1 MTILEQKF
9 NNEMLIQYDQFVK
22 DIFFLC
28 QYVIFIKIMT
38 DFFPFWRIL
47 FILET
52 PHNSINAKCSYF
64 IFF

>member
-1 MTILEQKF
+1 
-9 NNEMLIQYDQFVK
+9 MLIQYDQFVK
-22 DIFFLC
+22 DTFFLC

-38 DFFPFWRIL
+38 DFFFPFWRIL

-64 IFF
+64 TFF